1 MSDAIVK
8 KVQQE
13 WIESCSK
20 IISKAQGCPAQLN
33 TGQIPLKKHGCR
45 THVLIF

>member
-1 MSDAIVK
+1 MSEAIVK

-20 IISKAQGCPAQLN
+20 IISKAQGCPAQPN
-33 TGQIPLKKHGCR
+33 TDQIPLKQYGYR
-45 THVLIF
+45 TMFSFF